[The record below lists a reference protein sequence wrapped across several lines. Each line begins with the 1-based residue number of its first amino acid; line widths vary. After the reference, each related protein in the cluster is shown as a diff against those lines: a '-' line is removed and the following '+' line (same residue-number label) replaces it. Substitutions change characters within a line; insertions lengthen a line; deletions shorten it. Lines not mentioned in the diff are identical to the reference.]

1 MTKRITDFRDVNNK
15 RKFLIIYM
23 IIPIIVIIFVLYF
36 SSRSYDEFYRQM
48 ATQEQCAKKCAS
60 YGITPNDLVGPK
72 MEYSQH
78 TKFTSNYIF
87 SWQSG
92 NPAVSLKVHEYHKSS
107 TDPETIEFEWVS
119 SK

>member
-48 ATQEQCAKKCAS
+48 AMHAMQEQCAKKCAS

-78 TKFTSNYIF
+78 TKFTSNYI
-87 SWQSG
+87 SG